1 MTSLLVLFVANVVLV
16 MFYIGPIEKELGQL
30 YLTKTAYTSELYDKV
45 LLLYHLHK
53 LNAVLMVLRPFLPF
67 SPSYPSCLSYF
78 SCLLKV
84 GLIGAQVVAF
94 KLQTTS
100 PKAKGE

>member
-16 MFYIGPIEKELGQL
+16 VFYIGPIEKELGQL
-30 YLTKTAYTSELYDKV
+30 YPTKIAYTSELYDKV
-45 LLLYHLHK
+45 LLVYHLHK
-53 LNAVLMVLRPFLPF
+53 LNAVLMVLHPS
-67 SPSYPSCLSYF
+67 SPRLSPSCLSYF
-78 SCLLKV
+78 HGYLKA

-94 KLQTTS
+94 KLQTAS